1 MKDLKG
7 GNHVNY
13 DEMSKEELV
22 KLIKDMENQR
32 AFTYEDRMKLE
43 ILDQSPFT
51 IWASDRDCI
60 IKFWDGQ
67 CENHYGYTKEQ
78 AIGKDFVD
86 LIVAED
92 EKTAAR
98 SDQIKIIDDGE
109 VFHNLANDHGRN
121 GNVLHLITICRRI
134 KDIKSG
140 ELWNAEMGLIID
152 SLEEE
157 KERLNRV
164 IAESRKVKSCVD
176 QFLATVDQYKEQ
188 FADRRRAINSSII
201 NYEREAISQGKRRE
215 FKEAVSSVQNTIE
228 KIDEQLNELIE
239 DFRKRINQCK
249 SYEECESTRQA
260 FMRKHSEILVDFEGV
275 ILDIEEIAHDL
286 QCSSSIITGRDAV
299 MRDASDKNGILINKA
314 HDLLMKAESEISE
327 YRGLG
332 ADPDA
337 YRMQLL
343 KQRRDEIQK
352 IKDRIDSFA
361 DEIHAEVMRA
371 NTDDKIVALRQ
382 KMELGFAEFEKE
394 LNKIRSDMD

>member
-1 MKDLKG
+1 MKYDDMSRDDLIA
-7 GNHVNY
+7 
-13 DEMSKEELV
+13 L
-22 KLIKDMENQR
+22 LKDMENQR

-67 CENHYGYTKEQ
+67 CENHYGYTKDQ

-92 EKTAAR
+92 EKNAAR
-98 SDQIKIIDDGE
+98 NDQIKIIDEGE
-109 VFHNLANDHGRN
+109 VFHNLANDHGKN

-134 KDIKSG
+134 KDLKSG
-140 ELWNAEMGLIID
+140 EYWNAEMGLIID

-164 IAESRKVKSCVD
+164 IAESRKVKSCVS
-176 QFLATVDQYKEQ
+176 QFLASVAQYKEQ
-188 FADRRRAINSSII
+188 FTDRENSIRTSMI
-201 NYEREAISQGKRRE
+201 NYEREAISQGKRQE
-215 FKEAVSSVQNTIE
+215 FKNAVSIVKDTI
-228 KIDEQLNELIE
+228 KTIAEQLNDLIE
-239 DFRKRINQCK
+239 EYRDRINKCR
-249 SYEECESTRQA
+249 SYEECEKTRQE
-260 FMRKHSEILVDFEGV
+260 FMKKHSEILADFDGV
-275 ILDIEEIAHDL
+275 ILDIEDIAHNL
-286 QCSSSIITGRDAV
+286 QCSSSIISGRDSV

-332 ADPDA
+332 ADPHA
-337 YRMQLL
+337 ARMQLFR
-343 KQRRDEIQK
+343 QRRDDIQG
-352 IKDRIDSFA
+352 IKDKIDAFA

-371 NTDDKIVALRQ
+371 NTDDAIITLRQ
-382 KMELGFAEFEKE
+382 KMELGFSEFEKE
-394 LNKIRSDMD
+394 LNIIKQEMDG